1 VKTFSAACVLV
12 WLFGRAAPVQAEP
25 LAVPVPLLS
34 PVPSGEASVSLGV
47 RHEQSDVRSELA
59 GFIGLEFPLDRVAAP
74 RALLVAG
81 NDTSAGTAAGE
92 PSAAGRGD
100 GADTPARDDESDDAG
115 GRVIA
120 PALGAELLAELAR
133 QAVAAAA
140 TAEREG
146 ARERALDGVASRAR
160 LSAALP
166 ELRLRAARSRDE
178 SLRLAPTTE
187 DPYRFTLAGG
197 NGLVLE
203 GQATFRLN
211 RLLFA
216 DEELGVERLRVE
228 RERGNERRQARV
240 TARVLAWHRAVS
252 RVRSA
257 ESPEERGRA
266 ELQRVEAEVEL
277 DVLTGG
283 WFGRR
288 VARLARGSAAV
299 ERRDPAPKPPAAPKP
314 ASKTK
319 RSDVAAVHAHLDC
332 TSGSAT
338 SASPCSPKPATD
350 SRTF

>member
-12 WLFGRAAPVQAEP
+12 GLVGRAAPARAEP
-25 LAVPVPLLS
+25 LAAPVPLLS
-34 PVPSGEASVSLGV
+34 PAPSGEASVSLGV
-47 RHEQSDVRSELA
+47 RREQSEVRSELA

-74 RALLVAG
+74 RSVLVAG
-81 NDTSAGTAAGE
+81 NDTSAVAAGE
-92 PSAAGRGD
+92 PGATSRGD
-100 GADTPARDDESDDAG
+100 GSDTPASSDEGDDAG
-115 GRVIA
+115 EGGLA

-140 TAEREG
+140 TAEHEG

-228 RERGNERRQARV
+228 RERGSERRQARV

-257 ESPEERGRA
+257 ESAEERGRA
-266 ELQRVEAEVEL
+266 ELLRVEAEVEL

-283 WFGRR
+283 WFGHR

-299 ERRDPAPKPPAAPKP
+299 ERRDPAPKPPATPKP

-319 RSDVAAVHAHLDC
+319 PSDVAAAHAHLDC

-338 SASPCSPKPATD
+338 SASSCSPKPATD